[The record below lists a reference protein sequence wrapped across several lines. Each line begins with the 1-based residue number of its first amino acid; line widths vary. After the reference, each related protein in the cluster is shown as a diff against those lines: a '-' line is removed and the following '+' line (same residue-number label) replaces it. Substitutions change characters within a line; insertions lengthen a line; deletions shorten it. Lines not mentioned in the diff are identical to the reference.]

1 MNAKKLEQ
9 IIIVI
14 LLLVNLFLL
23 GVVYS
28 AGAQDRRSRRETEAS
43 LTALLAENGVEVGP
57 GAVLLQDCPPECT
70 VVRDM
75 DREAERMRGLLGDL
89 SAEDQGGS
97 IWFYRSEQGQAV
109 MHGPNNDCWRWDLQ
123 FLGTPESPYY
133 TANHDD
139 PRTGGN
145 VLRGSDAKEAV
156 TRFFSRAGVQLAD
169 VIASPDEE
177 DGHLELCGCWN
188 GHPVYNAVLGIDFSG
203 ERLYM
208 VSGTMPFN
216 VERSRDENAG
226 MDSVSV
232 LVRFVELARSEGFIC
247 SRIDALEA
255 GYLMNVTTSG
265 ESTLTPVWRIAT
277 DTGDFYINAAT
288 GRSESPGGR

>member
-109 MHGPNNDCWRWDLQ
+109 MRGTGELDL
-123 FLGTPESPYY
+123 LM
-133 TANHDD
+133 
-139 PRTGGN
+139 TGGN

>member
-1 MNAKKLEQ
+1 M
-9 IIIVI
+9 
-14 LLLVNLFLL
+14 
-23 GVVYS
+23 
-28 AGAQDRRSRRETEAS
+28 
-43 LTALLAENGVEVGP
+43 
-57 GAVLLQDCPPECT
+57 
-70 VVRDM
+70 
-75 DREAERMRGLLGDL
+75 
-89 SAEDQGGS
+89 
-97 IWFYRSEQGQAV
+97 
-109 MHGPNNDCWRWDLQ
+109 
-123 FLGTPESPYY
+123 
-133 TANHDD
+133 
-139 PRTGGN
+139 
-145 VLRGSDAKEAV
+145 